1 MLWTVNLA
9 VSNARFYLLDSRGYV
24 YVYISG
30 QYRLCSESNVV
41 IDGLPKQ
48 EMISCFVAFPL
59 FTFAIFDLAK
69 LMPV

>member
-1 MLWTVNLA
+1 MLWTVSLA
-9 VSNARFYLLDSRGYV
+9 VSNARFYLLDSRG